1 MSKAE
6 LLVFAGVVSEALPN
20 TMFLVKL
27 ENSRERVAT
36 LSDTYRPADV
46 MPGVGDH
53 VLVESTPY
61 DLTRGAIT
69 LLVG

>member
-6 LLVFAGVVSEALPN
+6 HLVFAGVVSETLPN

-27 ENSRERVAT
+27 EDSHEMVAT
-36 LSDTYRPADV
+36 LSEAFRPADA
-46 MPGVGDH
+46 MPAVGDH

-61 DLTRGAIT
+61 DLTRGALT